1 MSFSSFH
8 INKFI
13 TYRINAMR
21 INDILTETRSDE
33 GIVSDIGTGV
43 GKAVGATAR
52 GVGAVAGGVRGAWDA
67 AKQGFQAGR
76 NLVGGGGSSAAS
88 NPDVQRAHDLRVQ
101 ADQLDGGTSAQQNY
115 AAPVASGGSSRVGRS
130 GSGGQSTPYTGGAQN
145 AAGTSSSNNAAAPT
159 GPDPAALKT
168 QKLQQALQ
176 HLSGPDVE
184 RIRGMLK
191 KRAGIAEGIMSKIAG
206 GLGKMGRGYVD
217 AKSAYQKGRGGDMTP
232 QEIDLAIASM
242 TKEQA
247 AELLQFF
254 DTLHP
259 AAAGG
264 PADSGAPT
272 TPATSTAPSSTAP
285 AETTPKG
292 AVFDKNNPEHVAAMA
307 ATTASEKEKNER
319 DYPGSTTPEPTPPGG
334 AAGAGA
340 AGNGAAGTNTGSGFQ
355 APGRVT
361 PTNASY
367 KLNMPKTPAATPA
380 TTTPPTGGKLTQAQQ
395 DAMKARLQ
403 GQRAAGKTTA
413 SQTGSGFKDYV
424 GGSEEKMAGVDASG
438 APVFKKLQRESVAFS
453 KFLGVHI

>member
-1 MSFSSFH
+1 M
-8 INKFI
+8 
-13 TYRINAMR
+13 
-21 INDILTETRSDE
+21 
-33 GIVSDIGTGV
+33 
-43 GKAVGATAR
+43 
-52 GVGAVAGGVRGAWDA
+52 
-67 AKQGFQAGR
+67 
-76 NLVGGGGSSAAS
+76 
-88 NPDVQRAHDLRVQ
+88 
-101 ADQLDGGTSAQQNY
+101 
-115 AAPVASGGSSRVGRS
+115 
-130 GSGGQSTPYTGGAQN
+130 
-145 AAGTSSSNNAAAPT
+145 
-159 GPDPAALKT
+159 

-176 HLSGPDVE
+176 HLKGTDVE

-217 AKSAYQKGRGGDMTP
+217 AKSAYQKGRAGDMTP

-242 TKEQA
+242 PKEQA

-272 TPATSTAPSSTAP
+272 TPATSTAPSSTEP
-285 AETTPKG
+285 AATTPKG

-355 APGRVT
+355 AAGQRPEIKT
-361 PTNASY
+361 SY
-367 KLNMPKTPAATPA
+367 KLNLPKTPAATPA
-380 TTTPPTGGKLTQAQQ
+380 ASTPAAPEIKGLAVRNMEEGRKL
-395 DAMKARLQ
+395 RVH
-403 GQRAAGKTTA
+403 
-413 SQTGSGFKDYV
+413 SS
-424 GGSEEKMAGVDASG
+424 
-438 APVFKKLQRESVAFS
+438 
-453 KFLGVHI
+453 FLGMDL

>member
-1 MSFSSFH
+1 MLQATAPKQMSFSSFH

-88 NPDVQRAHDLRVQ
+88 NPDIQRAHDLRVQ

-115 AAPVASGGSSRVGRS
+115 AAPAASGRSSRVGRS
-130 GSGGQSTPYTGGAQN
+130 GSGGQSRPYTGGGQN
-145 AAGTSSSNNAAAPT
+145 TTAGNDAPASNTAAPATNAAAAPA
-159 GPDPAALKT
+159 GPDAAM

-176 HLSGPDVE
+176 HLKGTDVE
-184 RIRGMLK
+184 RIRTMLK
-191 KRAGIAEGIMSKIAG
+191 KRAGIAEGIVSKVAG

-217 AKSAYQKGRGGDMTP
+217 AKSAYQQGRGGDMTP

-242 TKEQA
+242 PKEQA

-264 PADSGAPT
+264 PADSAAPT
-272 TPATSTAPSSTAP
+272 TPAASTASTSTPPESTPSA
-285 AETTPKG
+285 
-292 AVFDKNNPEHVAAMA
+292 
-307 ATTASEKEKNER
+307 
-319 DYPGSTTPEPTPPGG
+319 PEPTPAAAGG
-334 AAGAGA
+334 AT
-340 AGNGAAGTNTGSGFQ
+340 GTNTGSGFQ

-367 KLNMPKTPAATPA
+367 KLNMPKAPATTPAAASTPA
-380 TTTPPTGGKLTQAQQ
+380 STVRQVVPNRPAPKING
-395 DAMKARLQ
+395 LQ
-403 GQRAAGKTTA
+403 VRN
-413 SQTGSGFKDYV
+413 
-424 GGSEEKMAGVDASG
+424 MAEGR
-438 APVFKKLQRESVAFS
+438 KLQVHSS
-453 KFLGVHI
+453 FLGMDL

>member
-1 MSFSSFH
+1 MLQAKAPKQMSFSSFH

-33 GIVSDIGTGV
+33 GIVSDIGSGV

-88 NPDVQRAHDLRVQ
+88 NTGGGGVNPDNIQRAQDLRAQ
-101 ADQLDGGTSAQQNY
+101 ADQLDGGNSAQQSSNG
-115 AAPVASGGSSRVGRS
+115 SGGGRSSRVSRS
-130 GSGGQSTPYTGGAQN
+130 GAGGQSTPYTGGRQN
-145 AAGTSSSNNAAAPT
+145 AGDASQAAAPNNAAAPA
-159 GPDPAALKT
+159 GPDPEAAKI

-191 KRAGIAEGIMSKIAG
+191 KRAGIAEGIVSKIAG
-206 GLGKMGRGYVD
+206 GLGKMGRGYVN

-242 TKEQA
+242 PKEQA

-264 PADSGAPT
+264 PADSGTPT
-272 TPATSTAPSSTAP
+272 TPSPSTAP
-285 AETTPKG
+285 ASTEP
-292 AVFDKNNPEHVAAMA
+292 AAA
-307 ATTASEKEKNER
+307 ATTANATNPPVDNSTA
-319 DYPGSTTPEPTPPGG
+319 STTTANATNPPVDNSTASPPGG

-355 APGRVT
+355 SAGRQT
-361 PTNASY
+361 PKSANYSIN
-367 KLNMPKTPAATPA
+367 LPKAPAAKPA
-380 TTTPPTGGKLTQAQQ
+380 DVVAP
-395 DAMKARLQ
+395 
-403 GQRAAGKTTA
+403 A
-413 SQTGSGFKDYV
+413 SNVRQMVPNRPAPNIKGLAV
-424 GGSEEKMAGVDASG
+424 RNMEEGRKIRVHS
-438 APVFKKLQRESVAFS
+438 S
-453 KFLGVHI
+453 FLGMDL

>member
-1 MSFSSFH
+1 
-8 INKFI
+8 
-13 TYRINAMR
+13 MR

-88 NPDVQRAHDLRVQ
+88 NTGGGGVNPDNIQRAQDLRAQ
-101 ADQLDGGTSAQQNY
+101 ADQLDGGNSAQQSSNG
-115 AAPVASGGSSRVGRS
+115 SGGGRSSRVSRS
-130 GSGGQSTPYTGGAQN
+130 GAGGQSTPYTGGGQN
-145 AAGTSSSNNAAAPT
+145 AGAASQSAAPNNAAAPA
-159 GPDPAALKT
+159 GPDPEAAKI

-191 KRAGIAEGIMSKIAG
+191 KRAGIAEGIVSKVAG

-217 AKSAYQKGRGGDMTP
+217 AKSAYQQGRGGDMTP

-242 TKEQA
+242 PKEQA

-259 AAAGG
+259 AAAGS
-264 PADSGAPT
+264 PADSAAPT
-272 TPATSTAPSSTAP
+272 TPAASTASTSTPPESTPSA
-285 AETTPKG
+285 
-292 AVFDKNNPEHVAAMA
+292 
-307 ATTASEKEKNER
+307 
-319 DYPGSTTPEPTPPGG
+319 PEPTPAAAGG
-334 AAGAGA
+334 AT
-340 AGNGAAGTNTGSGFQ
+340 GTNTGSGFQ

-367 KLNMPKTPAATPA
+367 KLNMPKAPATTPAAASTPA
-380 TTTPPTGGKLTQAQQ
+380 STVRQVVPNRPAPKING
-395 DAMKARLQ
+395 LQ
-403 GQRAAGKTTA
+403 VRN
-413 SQTGSGFKDYV
+413 
-424 GGSEEKMAGVDASG
+424 MAEGR
-438 APVFKKLQRESVAFS
+438 KLQVHSS
-453 KFLGVHI
+453 FLGMDL

>member
-1 MSFSSFH
+1 MLQATAPKQMSFSSFH

-88 NPDVQRAHDLRVQ
+88 NTGGGGGVNPDNIQRAQDLRAQ
-101 ADQLDGGTSAQQNY
+101 ADQLDGGNSAQQSSNG
-115 AAPVASGGSSRVGRS
+115 SGGGRSSRVSRS
-130 GSGGQSTPYTGGAQN
+130 GAGGQSTPYTGGGQN
-145 AAGTSSSNNAAAPT
+145 AGAASQSAAPNNAAAPA
-159 GPDPAALKT
+159 GPDPEAAKI

-191 KRAGIAEGIMSKIAG
+191 KRAGIAEGIVSKVAG

-217 AKSAYQKGRGGDMTP
+217 AKSAYQQGRGGDMTP

-242 TKEQA
+242 PKEQA

-259 AAAGG
+259 AAAGS
-264 PADSGAPT
+264 PADSAAPT
-272 TPATSTAPSSTAP
+272 TPAASTASTSTPPESTPSA
-285 AETTPKG
+285 
-292 AVFDKNNPEHVAAMA
+292 
-307 ATTASEKEKNER
+307 
-319 DYPGSTTPEPTPPGG
+319 PEPTPAASTASTSTPPESTPSAPEPTPAAAGG
-334 AAGAGA
+334 AT
-340 AGNGAAGTNTGSGFQ
+340 GTNTGSGFQ

-367 KLNMPKTPAATPA
+367 KLNMPKAPATTPAAASTPA
-380 TTTPPTGGKLTQAQQ
+380 STVRQVVPNRPAPKING
-395 DAMKARLQ
+395 LQ
-403 GQRAAGKTTA
+403 VRN
-413 SQTGSGFKDYV
+413 
-424 GGSEEKMAGVDASG
+424 MAEGR
-438 APVFKKLQRESVAFS
+438 KLQVHSS
-453 KFLGVHI
+453 FLGMDL

>member
-1 MSFSSFH
+1 MLQATAPKQMSFSSFH

-88 NPDVQRAHDLRVQ
+88 NTGGGGVNPDNIQRAQDLRAQ
-101 ADQLDGGTSAQQNY
+101 ADQLDGGNSAQQSSNG
-115 AAPVASGGSSRVGRS
+115 SGGGRSSRVSRS
-130 GSGGQSTPYTGGAQN
+130 GAGGQSTPYTGGGQN
-145 AAGTSSSNNAAAPT
+145 AGAASQSAAPNNAAAPA
-159 GPDPAALKT
+159 GPDPEAAKI

-191 KRAGIAEGIMSKIAG
+191 KRAGIAEGIVSKVAG

-217 AKSAYQKGRGGDMTP
+217 AKSAYQQGRGGDMTP

-242 TKEQA
+242 PKEQA

-259 AAAGG
+259 AAAGS
-264 PADSGAPT
+264 PADSAAPT
-272 TPATSTAPSSTAP
+272 TPAASTASTSTPPESTPSA
-285 AETTPKG
+285 
-292 AVFDKNNPEHVAAMA
+292 
-307 ATTASEKEKNER
+307 
-319 DYPGSTTPEPTPPGG
+319 PEPTPAAAGG
-334 AAGAGA
+334 AT
-340 AGNGAAGTNTGSGFQ
+340 GTNTGSGFQ

-367 KLNMPKTPAATPA
+367 KLNMPKAPATTPAAASTPA
-380 TTTPPTGGKLTQAQQ
+380 STVRQVVPNRPAPKING
-395 DAMKARLQ
+395 LQ
-403 GQRAAGKTTA
+403 VRN
-413 SQTGSGFKDYV
+413 
-424 GGSEEKMAGVDASG
+424 MAEGR
-438 APVFKKLQRESVAFS
+438 KLQVHSS
-453 KFLGVHI
+453 FLGMDL

>member
-1 MSFSSFH
+1 MLQATAPKQMSFSSFH

-88 NPDVQRAHDLRVQ
+88 NPDIQRAHDLRVQ

-115 AAPVASGGSSRVGRS
+115 AAPAASGGSSRVGRS
-130 GSGGQSTPYTGGAQN
+130 GSGGQSRPYTGGGQN
-145 AAGTSSSNNAAAPT
+145 TTAGNDAPASNTAAPATNAAAAPA
-159 GPDPAALKT
+159 GPDAAM

-176 HLSGPDVE
+176 HLKGTDVE
-184 RIRGMLK
+184 RIRTMLK
-191 KRAGIAEGIMSKIAG
+191 KRAGIAEGIVSKVAG

-217 AKSAYQKGRGGDMTP
+217 AKSAYQQGRGGDMTP

-242 TKEQA
+242 PKEQA

-272 TPATSTAPSSTAP
+272 TPATSTAPADSAAPTQAASTPPESTSP
-285 AETTPKG
+285 A
-292 AVFDKNNPEHVAAMA
+292 
-307 ATTASEKEKNER
+307 
-319 DYPGSTTPEPTPPGG
+319 PEPTPPP
-334 AAGAGA
+334 ADS
-340 AGNGAAGTNTGSGFQ
+340 AAGTNTGSGFQ
-355 APGRVT
+355 SAGRQT
-361 PTNASY
+361 PKSANYSIN
-367 KLNMPKTPAATPA
+367 LPKAPAAKPA
-380 TTTPPTGGKLTQAQQ
+380 DVAAPSSTVRQMVPDLPAPNIKGLAVRNMEEGRKL
-395 DAMKARLQ
+395 RVH
-403 GQRAAGKTTA
+403 
-413 SQTGSGFKDYV
+413 SS
-424 GGSEEKMAGVDASG
+424 
-438 APVFKKLQRESVAFS
+438 
-453 KFLGVHI
+453 FLGMDL

>member
-1 MSFSSFH
+1 MLQATAPKQMSFSSFH

-33 GIVSDIGTGV
+33 GIVSDIGSGV

-88 NPDVQRAHDLRVQ
+88 NTGGGGVNPDNIQRAQDLRAQ
-101 ADQLDGGTSAQQNY
+101 ADQLDGGNSAQQSSNGS
-115 AAPVASGGSSRVGRS
+115 SGGGRSSRVSRS
-130 GSGGQSTPYTGGAQN
+130 GAGGQSTPYTGGGQN
-145 AAGTSSSNNAAAPT
+145 AGDASQAAAPNNAAAPA
-159 GPDPAALKT
+159 GPDPEAAKI

-191 KRAGIAEGIMSKIAG
+191 KRAGIAEGIVSKIAG

-217 AKSAYQKGRGGDMTP
+217 AKSAYQQGRGGDMTP

-242 TKEQA
+242 PKEQA

-264 PADSGAPT
+264 PADSGTPT
-272 TPATSTAPSSTAP
+272 TPSPSTAP
-285 AETTPKG
+285 ASTDP
-292 AVFDKNNPEHVAAMA
+292 AA
-307 ATTASEKEKNER
+307 
-319 DYPGSTTPEPTPPGG
+319 STTPANTTEPPVDNSAVSPPGGAAGAGAAGNG

-355 APGRVT
+355 SAGRQT
-361 PTNASY
+361 PKSANYSIN
-367 KLNMPKTPAATPA
+367 LPKAPAAKPA
-380 TTTPPTGGKLTQAQQ
+380 DVAAPASNVRQVVPNRPAPKINGLAVRNMEESRKL
-395 DAMKARLQ
+395 RVH
-403 GQRAAGKTTA
+403 
-413 SQTGSGFKDYV
+413 SS
-424 GGSEEKMAGVDASG
+424 
-438 APVFKKLQRESVAFS
+438 
-453 KFLGVHI
+453 FLGMDL